1 MDTSDNRTQSDA
13 NEAVSKIDEALQD
26 IRKAMISETNVSSDI
41 LELTEIVEDG
51 NSGKVTEKAPPST
64 KKNVAQLN
72 EAVTNNLSESSE
84 DILKKIDNS
93 VAAKK
98 LRTSPSKLNREE
110 NVQTNQ
116 TQPNDV
122 EEQSFNDEQN
132 ISPSNK
138 LFIAEEVAKESQ
150 DLLRSFI
157 KATTKNH
164 DENINFRSGVT
175 LEDLVIE
182 LLKPELSE
190 WLNRNL
196 PNIVKSIVEKEVK
209 KLIPQDE

>member
-1 MDTSDNRTQSDA
+1 MDTSDNRTQSGA
-13 NEAVSKIDEALQD
+13 NEAASKIDEALQD

-41 LELTEIVEDG
+41 LELTEVVEDG
-51 NSGKVTEKAPPST
+51 NSGKVTEKAPPSI
-64 KKNVAQLN
+64 KKNIAQLN
-72 EAVTNNLSESSE
+72 EAVTNNLNESSE

-98 LRTSPSKLNREE
+98 LRTSPPKFNRED
-110 NVQTNQ
+110 NMQTNQ
-116 TQPNDV
+116 TQPKDV
-122 EEQSFNDEQN
+122 EEQNFNEEQN

-150 DLLRSFI
+150 DLIRSFI

-164 DENINFRSGVT
+164 EENINFRSGTT

>member
-1 MDTSDNRTQSDA
+1 MDTSDNRTQSGA
-13 NEAVSKIDEALQD
+13 NEAASKIDEALQD

-41 LELTEIVEDG
+41 LELTEVVEDG
-51 NSGKVTEKAPPST
+51 NSDKVTEKTPPSI

-72 EAVTNNLSESSE
+72 EAVSNNLSESSE

-98 LRTSPSKLNREE
+98 LRTSPPKLNREE
-110 NVQTNQ
+110 NMQTNQ
-116 TQPNDV
+116 TQPKDV
-122 EEQSFNDEQN
+122 EEQSFNEEQN

-164 DENINFRSGVT
+164 DENINFRSGAT

>member
-1 MDTSDNRTQSDA
+1 MDTSDNRTQSGA
-13 NEAVSKIDEALQD
+13 NEAASKIDEALQD

-41 LELTEIVEDG
+41 LELTEVVEDG
-51 NSGKVTEKAPPST
+51 NSDKVTEKAPPSI

-98 LRTSPSKLNREE
+98 LRTSPPKINREE
-110 NVQTNQ
+110 NMQTNQ
-116 TQPNDV
+116 TQPKDV
-122 EEQSFNDEQN
+122 EEQSVNEEEN

-164 DENINFRSGVT
+164 DENINFRSGAT